1 MSDRILANNML
12 VMRGPTKCETAL
24 SGVSAL
30 PASGSFIDVS
40 GYEYVHVIV
49 HLGTIHASDT
59 PTFALKCAEAAN
71 GTLDVIDSSL
81 AITPAV
87 DDDGEFLHW
96 TLKVDTLPAD
106 HHFVALAVSGTLTN
120 GSYADVIFLLDGARH
135 KPVTQT
141 QVSSGAQVAWVS

>member
-12 VMRGPTKCETAL
+12 VMRGPTNCETAL
-24 SGVSAL
+24 SGVAAL

-49 HLGTIHASDT
+49 HLGTIHGSDT
-59 PTFALKCAEAAN
+59 PVFTLKCSDAAN

-87 DDDGEFLHW
+87 NDDGEFLHW

-106 HHFVALAVSGTLTN
+106 HRFVALAVSGTLTN

-135 KPVTQT
+135 APVTQT